1 MDIYLVDLFR
11 VRVDVTL
18 VDLKGQ
24 LNQINRRLDHRDT
37 GRVDN
42 VGYRR
47 LLIDSTVRLQFN
59 QMMFKNDD
67 DVRNMFSISDKY
79 NMFLTINL
87 DVSLLGSSE
96 NILTSLI
103 WPDENV

>member
-1 MDIYLVDLFR
+1 MGIYLVDLFR

-42 VGYRR
+42 VGYHR

-67 DVRNMFSISDKY
+67 DVRNMFSISDKH
-79 NMFLTINL
+79 NMFLAINL

-103 WPDENV
+103 QPDENV